1 MDEVNIRQKMQAV
14 ADNVRQDVGTIRT
27 GRATPAL
34 VEDIVVPAYAG
45 QQRLRVQ
52 ELATITAPDTQTI
65 VIDPWDKSIIGEIKK
80 GIEAAN
86 IGLVPVIAGEVIRI
100 NLPPLTQEDRD
111 NYIRLLSQKLES
123 GKVQIRQVRQDAMQ
137 DVKEAFESK
146 ELSEDEKVLQEKR
159 VQELTDEHIRKIEEI
174 GENKEKELRAV

>member
-1 MDEVNIRQKMQAV
+1 MQQVLEAV
-14 ADNVRQDVGTIRT
+14 RADVGIIRT

-34 VEDIVVPAYAG
+34 VEDVIVPAYGG

-86 IGLVPVIAGEVIRI
+86 IGLSPVIAGEVIRI
-100 NLPPLTQEDRD
+100 NLPPLTQEDRES
-111 NYIRLLSQKLES
+111 YIKLLNQKIEN
-123 GKVQIRQVRQDAMQ
+123 GRVQIRQIRQDAMQ
-137 DVKEAFESK
+137 KVKEAFEAK

-159 VQELTDEHIRKIEEI
+159 VQEITDEYIGQMEEA
-174 GENKEKELRAV
+174 GKVKENELRSLAG